1 MIEEMIMRLTEQ
13 LYSRASSISY
23 RGIYFPV
30 REEEYSRPMDFSSV
44 KYISIAI
51 PEFIGLKQNC
61 YSITY
66 EMLPERAS
74 TNAKARENA
83 CFRLATH
90 FVKEV
95 LPKLDYEIEKELH
108 NRKIEEI
115 LDVLD

>member
-1 MIEEMIMRLTEQ
+1 MIEEIIMRLTEQ

-51 PEFIGLKQNC
+51 PEFIGLKQKC

-66 EMLPERAS
+66 EMLPERTC
-74 TNAKARENA
+74 TNAKVRENA
-83 CFRLATH
+83 CFRLATS
-90 FVKEV
+90 FVNEV
-95 LPKLDYEIEKELH
+95 LPKLDFKINAIMH
-108 NRKIEEI
+108 NREVEEI